1 VKGKEGRPI
10 LTYVIIVVS
19 VIIMLHATVTSASS
33 LIIDEYAL
41 RASYFT
47 HGMRIIS
54 IFTYMFIHA
63 DFVHLLLNC
72 FALFCVGSIME
83 RELGSIRFGLIFL
96 ASGVIAG
103 LEHVITHASS
113 ADAFVG
119 ASGSIFG
126 LLATLF
132 LLSPFKKTQLFV
144 VPLPAALIGFLVAAI
159 ELGSVAWAS
168 GGQLVNDVQVA
179 GFLTGA
185 AMSFWVDTKRA
196 IKGLA
201 IGAGVVIVLYMIGL
215 FFNLI

>member
-1 VKGKEGRPI
+1 MKSKEGRPI

-19 VIIMLHATVTSASS
+19 TIIMLHATVTSASS

-41 RASYFT
+41 RASYFA

-83 RELGSIRFGLIFL
+83 REIGSVRFGLIFL
-96 ASGVIAG
+96 VSGIIAG
-103 LEHVITHASS
+103 LEHVITHPASTEV
-113 ADAFVG
+113 FVG
-119 ASGSIFG
+119 ASGAVFG

-132 LLSPFKKTQLFV
+132 LLAPFKKTQLFV
-144 VPLPAALIGFLVAAI
+144 VPLPAVLIGFLVAAV

-201 IGAGVVIVLYMIGL
+201 IGAGVVILLYMIGL

>member
-1 VKGKEGRPI
+1 MKSKEGRPI

-19 VIIMLHATVTSASS
+19 TIIMLHATVTSASG
-33 LIIDEYAL
+33 LIYDEYAL

-54 IFTYMFIHA
+54 LFTYMFIHA

-83 RELGSIRFGLIFL
+83 REIGSIRFGLIFL
-96 ASGVIAG
+96 SSGVIAG
-103 LEHVITHASS
+103 LEHVIANSS
-113 ADAFVG
+113 STEPFVG
-119 ASGSIFG
+119 ASGAVFG

-132 LLSPFKKTQLFV
+132 LLAPFKKTTLFV
-144 VPLPAALIGFLVAAI
+144 VPLPAALIGFLVAAM
-159 ELGSVAWAS
+159 ELASVAWAS
-168 GGQLVNDVQVA
+168 GGQLVNDVQIA

-201 IGAGVVIVLYMIGL
+201 IGAGVVIILYMLGL